1 MPGLSTL
8 FAKEVADHFR
18 SKRIIILLAMVWLS
32 GLSAVYIA
40 AQSIREA
47 AAGTEFVF
55 LKIFT
60 ASSGAL
66 PPFVAFVGFF
76 APLLGLALG
85 FDAINREQ
93 SSGTLGLVLSQ
104 PIFRD
109 TVIIGKFLAG
119 LAVIV
124 LMLVSIVLIVS
135 GLGLWFF
142 AVPPSLE
149 EALRIV
155 AYLALTI
162 VYTGFW
168 MALALLFSI
177 FFRRIT
183 TSALAG
189 IAVWM
194 FFFFFMSM
202 IAGLVADNL
211 APVEEQSVE
220 SVLRH
225 ERLQQAISR
234 ISPVT
239 LYNEATI
246 TILQPRVRTLGPVL
260 VREVVRM
267 VPSPLPLSQS
277 LIIVWP
283 HLVTIIGLTLVC
295 FAISYVRFMR
305 QEIRA
310 P

>member
-1 MPGLSTL
+1 MLNLLTL
-8 FAKEVADHFR
+8 FWKELADHFR
-18 SKRIIILLAMVWLS
+18 SKRIIILLALVWLA

-40 AQSIREA
+40 GQSIREEA
-47 AAGTEFVF
+47 ASSEFVF
-55 LKIFT
+55 LKLFT
-60 ASSGAL
+60 ASTEL
-66 PPFVAFVGFF
+66 PPFITFVAFFS
-76 APLLGLALG
+76 PLIGLALG

-119 LAVIV
+119 LAVIGF
-124 LMLVSIVLIVS
+124 MMVSIVLIVA
-135 GLGLWFF
+135 GLGLWVF

-149 EALRIV
+149 EALRII
-155 AYLALTI
+155 AYGCITI

-177 FFRRIT
+177 FFKRIT
-183 TSALAG
+183 TSAMAG

-202 IAGLVADNL
+202 IAGLAADNL
-211 APVEEQSVE
+211 APVDEESLE
-220 SVLRH
+220 SLLKH
-225 ERLQQAISR
+225 ERLEQTITR

-239 LYNEATI
+239 LYEEAVVTM
-246 TILQPRVRTLGPVL
+246 LSPKVRTLGPVTL
-260 VREVVRM
+260 EQVTGLI
-267 VPSPLPLSQS
+267 PSPLPLNQS

-283 HLVTIIGLTLVC
+283 HLVSIIALTLIC
-295 FAISYVRFMR
+295 FAVSYIKFMR